1 MKAVICIKYGTP
13 EVFQIQE
20 VSKPIP
26 KDSQILV
33 KIGASTFN
41 SGNVKVSLDFKGFM
55 KVVMRLVLG
64 ISNHNH

>member
-1 MKAVICIKYGTP
+1 MKAVICIKYRTP

-26 KDSQILV
+26 KDSQIFV
-33 KIGASTFN
+33 KIGASTVN
-41 SGNVKVSLDFKGFM
+41 SGNVKVSPDFKGFM

-64 ISNHNH
+64 SSNHNH